1 MARIRTIK
9 PEFFTSED
17 IVALSPLARLLYV
30 AIWLEADRE
39 GRLQWRPKTLKM
51 RYLPADDCDV
61 MQLAAELV
69 DAGLVVPY
77 EVDGVMLAEVPT
89 FTRHQIINNRETPS
103 ALPARV
109 ADASPTRESRVT
121 HAPAHVKAEGKG
133 KEGKEGKARV
143 ATRAKATPLPPDF
156 AISSRVQAWATSK
169 GFDRLPEHL
178 EAFRSKATAKGYTYA
193 DWDEALMGA
202 IRDDWAG
209 LRQARGA
216 IVNGTRRPHL
226 DCEEQFR

>member
-61 MQLAAELV
+61 LKLATELV

-77 EVDGVMLAEVPT
+77 EANGVQLAEVPT
-89 FTRHQIINNRETPS
+89 FTRHQVINNRETPS

-109 ADASPTRESRVT
+109 TDAPATREARVT
-121 HAPAHVKAEGKG
+121 DAPARVKAEG
-133 KEGKEGKARV
+133 KEGKEGKGESRV
-143 ATRAKATPLPPDF
+143 PRAKSTLPSDF
-156 AISSRVQAWATSK
+156 GISSRVQAWAALK
-169 GFDRLPEHL
+169 GFDRLDEHL
-178 EAFRSKATAKGYTYA
+178 ESFKSKAAAKAYTYA
-193 DWDEALMGA
+193 DWDEGFMGA
-202 IRDDWAG
+202 IREDWAG
-209 LRQARGA
+209 LRSGGSGFRNGA
-216 IVNGTRRPHL
+216 VRQPAL
-226 DCEEQFR
+226 ACEEQIQ

>member
-61 MQLAAELV
+61 IALANELV
-69 DAGLVVPY
+69 GAGLVVPY
-77 EVDGVMLAEVPT
+77 EADGMQLAEVPT
-89 FTRHQIINNRETPS
+89 FTRHQVINNRETAS

-109 ADASPTRESRVT
+109 KDASGTREARVSD
-121 HAPAHVKAEGKG
+121 APARVEAEG
-133 KEGKEGKARV
+133 KEGKEGKGERRV
-143 ATRAKATPLPPDF
+143 RTGVKTPLPPNF
-156 AISSRVQAWATSK
+156 AISSRVQAWAASK

-178 EAFRSKATAKGYTYA
+178 EAFRSKAAAKGYSYV
-193 DWDEALMGA
+193 DWDEGFMGA

-209 LRQARGA
+209 LRQAAGQR
-216 IVNGTRRPHL
+216 VNGTRQPAL
-226 DCEEQFR
+226 DCEEQIR